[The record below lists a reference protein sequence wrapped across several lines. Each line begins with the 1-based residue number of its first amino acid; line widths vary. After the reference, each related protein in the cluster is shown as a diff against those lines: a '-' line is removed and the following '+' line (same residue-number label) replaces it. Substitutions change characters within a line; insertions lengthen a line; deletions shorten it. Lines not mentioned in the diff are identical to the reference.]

1 MPLGA
6 PGWEGGWLALLVL
19 WGMVRGEVTASE
31 SRAEELLGVL
41 GQLMTS
47 VVAVLGVSP
56 IPRIT
61 WCPGREVLSAL
72 T

>member
-31 SRAEELLGVL
+31 SGAGELLGVL
-41 GQLMTS
+41 GQLLTF
-47 VVAVLGVSP
+47 SP
-56 IPRIT
+56 WLLSSGSPRF
-61 WCPGREVLSAL
+61 PV
-72 T
+72 